1 MSIMSLPVQLP
12 LSVQLRD
19 DATFAN
25 FYSGRNETLVNLLD
39 MDRSVPG
46 IESEQFI
53 FLYGPKGV
61 GCSHLLQAA
70 CHQVDRRSGRSIYL
84 PMKELVHYS
93 PKLLEGIERLQL
105 VCLDDIGEVAGI
117 DEWEEALFDLF
128 NRLRDSRTRFL
139 VAADNPPKALGI
151 QLQDLVSRLGWGMVF
166 QVHPLDDRDKVSA
179 LKLRAHYR
187 GFDLSDEVA
196 RFIIHRGS
204 RDMGNL
210 FTLLQKLDSA
220 SLRAKRK
227 LTIPFVK
234 EVMRW

>member
-1 MSIMSLPVQLP
+1 MSLPVQLP

-39 MDRSVPG
+39 MDRAGVDR
-46 IESEQFI
+46 EQFV
-53 FLYGPKGV
+53 FLYGPHGV

-70 CHQVDRRSGRSIYL
+70 CHQVDRQGGRSIYL
-84 PMKELVHYS
+84 PMKELVYYF
-93 PKLLEGIERLQL
+93 PNLLEGIERLQL
-105 VCLDDIGEVAGI
+105 VCLDDIDEVAG
-117 DEWEEALFDLF
+117 DPLWEEALFDLF
-128 NRLRDSRTRFL
+128 NRLRDSKTRFL
-139 VAADNPPKALGI
+139 VAAANPPRALGI
-151 QLQDLVSRLGWGMVF
+151 QLPDLVSRLGWGLVF
-166 QVHPLDDRDKVSA
+166 QVNPLADSEKVAA
-179 LKLRAHYR
+179 LKLRARHR

-196 RFIIHRGS
+196 RFIIHRGT

-210 FTLLQKLDSA
+210 FSLLHKLDSA

-227 LTIPFVK
+227 LTIPFIK

>member
-12 LSVQLRD
+12 LGVQLRD

-25 FYSGRNETLVNLLD
+25 FFSGQNDTLVNLLN
-39 MDRSVPG
+39 MDRVAAG

-53 FLYGPKGV
+53 FVYGNSGV

-70 CHQVDRRSGRSIYL
+70 CHQVDSRGGRSIYL
-84 PMKELVHYS
+84 PMKELIHYS
-93 PKLLEGIERLQL
+93 PKMLEGIEHLQL
-105 VCLDDIGEVAGI
+105 VCLDDIGEVAGV

-128 NRLRDSRTRFL
+128 NRLRDSQTRFL
-139 VAADNPPKALGI
+139 VAAGNPPKSLGI
-151 QLQDLVSRLGWGMVF
+151 QLQDLVSRLSWGLVF
-166 QVHPLDDRDKVSA
+166 QVHPLNDHDKLSA
-179 LKLRAHYR
+179 LKLRARFR
-187 GFDLSDEVA
+187 GFDLSDDVA

-204 RDMGNL
+204 RDMGQL
-210 FTLLQKLDSA
+210 FGMLQKLDSA

-234 EVMRW
+234 EVMGW